1 MRIPVADLGYWRLT
15 LASRFAL
22 GGRPFLVR
30 IFLGDVP
37 QGAHVSYSYGNTP
50 TQVGNVFNFCS
61 PSNVIGTST
70 SGCNNCKRQEQNHA
84 LMTGQ
89 VIITDPLVEHIER
102 QITHGGMQL
111 RSLSRED
118 VVEYLKTNLHWCITD
133 VSL

>member
-1 MRIPVADLGYWRLT
+1 M
-15 LASRFAL
+15 
-22 GGRPFLVR
+22 VR

-37 QGAHVSYSYGNTP
+37 QGEKASFDFKDTP
-50 TQVGNVFNFCS
+50 TQVGIVYNFSS
-61 PSNVIGTST
+61 PSNVMGTDAT
-70 SGCNNCKRQEQNHA
+70 GCSNCKRQEQAHA
-84 LMTGQ
+84 LLTGQ

-118 VVEYLKTNLHWCITD
+118 VVEYLKTNLHWRITD